1 MYIFNIQ
8 FLLNS
13 LCFLSFNFP
22 LFLLLLPYDLLDV
35 NSLFAHINQYDPI
48 SFYCK
53 VIKVVELI
61 TITKIIITI
70 TIVILLLIIII
81 KVTKLW
87 KSKTKIILVVI
98 GALGMI
104 KKGTQNF
111 IVQIPGNHSLQEMQK
126 NVLTST
132 VHILQKVLLI

>member
-1 MYIFNIQ
+1 M
-8 FLLNS
+8 
-13 LCFLSFNFP
+13 
-22 LFLLLLPYDLLDV
+22 
-35 NSLFAHINQYDPI
+35 
-48 SFYCK
+48 
-53 VIKVVELI
+53 
-61 TITKIIITI
+61 TI

-87 KSKTKIILVVI
+87 KCKTKIILVVI

-132 VHILQKVLLI
+132 VHILRKVLLI